1 MMIPNTPNSDF
12 RSWFPW
18 AHWANTGSTDSY
30 KSCWHKTKRNW
41 HWSRYCWAMVA
52 TSRPSWGTFGSTWGP
67 STSFG
72 FATVGWGKMGA
83 FSDVGTELW
92 APGAWY
98 NGGVSWIV
106 SVAIVIVEDLY
117 VSGEGK
123 EGDGWIGARTV
134 TAFLFITEF
143 GRSAWFVSYQ
153 QVAKT
158 PETDFTFLIL
168 ISRRRTDDFSSLVPR
183 SSSERPREF
192 DRPRHQYKA
201 IHSTMCINESFFF
214 FKWHCV
220 EHVPAFVIIL
230 TRYLELFI
238 FNMES
243 WYKVSSPCSQL
254 AASHW
259 NNSDYYNEAPPSTTS
274 IPSVWQTLAN
284 QCQPPAGGNPVNR
297 LR

>member
-18 AHWANTGSTDSY
+18 AHWANTCSTDSY
-30 KSCWHKTKRNW
+30 NSCWHKTKRNW

-67 STSFG
+67 SSSFG

-123 EGDGWIGARTV
+123 EGDGWIGASTV

-192 DRPRHQYKA
+192 DRPRDRK
-201 IHSTMCINESFFF
+201 
-214 FKWHCV
+214 
-220 EHVPAFVIIL
+220 
-230 TRYLELFI
+230 
-238 FNMES
+238 
-243 WYKVSSPCSQL
+243 
-254 AASHW
+254 
-259 NNSDYYNEAPPSTTS
+259 
-274 IPSVWQTLAN
+274 SV
-284 QCQPPAGGNPVNR
+284 V
-297 LR
+297 